1 MKPTVHEINDMLN
14 IVRDLIPFGIQ
25 KAVKFSDGYNY
36 FCGNVKN
43 HLEENHIV
51 ISCGATKFCLIP
63 EESDWVIKL
72 SFDMT
77 DEFDPAEEEVD
88 FCRREAYNYQ
98 RAVDQGLEKYFA
110 ATYKVGRVE
119 DIDVYVQQKVATDSD
134 KIEGMFSSYVENVYE
149 DSLVDYTG
157 DEYHWAVDDYVNDLE
172 NTERIEAVFG
182 ASDATCKLAIFIEKY
197 EINDLHCA
205 NYGFVN
211 GVPVIMDYSG
221 YNIPSL
227 KGEDDEED

>member
-1 MKPTVHEINDMLN
+1 MKPTVYEINDMLN

-25 KAVKFSDGYNY
+25 KAIKFSDGYNS
-36 FCGNVKN
+36 FCEKADN
-43 HLEENHIV
+43 HLKESHIAV
-51 ISCGATKFCLIP
+51 SCGATKICFIP

-77 DEFDPAEEEVD
+77 DEFDPEEEEVD

-98 RAVDQGLEKYFA
+98 KAVDQGLEEYFA

-119 DIDVYVQQKVATDSD
+119 DIDVYVQQKVVTDSY
-134 KIEGMFSSYVENVYE
+134 KIEDMFSSYVENVYE
-149 DSLVDYTG
+149 DDLVDYTD
-157 DEYHWAVDDYVNDLE
+157 DEYNWAVDDYVNDLE

-182 ASDATCKLAIFIEKY
+182 DSEATCKLAIFIEKY

-227 KGEDDEED
+227 KGEDNEED

>member
-1 MKPTVHEINDMLN
+1 MKPTVYEINDMLN

-25 KAVKFSDGYNY
+25 KAIKFSDGYNS
-36 FCGNVKN
+36 FCEEADK
-43 HLEENHIV
+43 HLKEKHIV
-51 ISCGATKFCLIP
+51 ISCGATKICLIP

-77 DEFDPAEEEVD
+77 GDFDPEEEEVD

-98 RAVDQGLEKYFA
+98 RAIDQGLEEYFA
-110 ATYKVGRVE
+110 ATYKVGKVE
-119 DIDVYVQQKVATDSD
+119 DIDVYVQQKVETDSD
-134 KIEGMFSSYVENVYE
+134 KIDGMFSSYVESVYE
-149 DSLVDYTG
+149 DSLANYTG
-157 DEYHWAVDDYVNDLE
+157 DEYHWEVEDYVLDLE
-172 NTERIEAVFG
+172 DTERIEAVFG